1 MNEHKKKNLQF
12 QLNFA
17 ENKMRGIFNGADIE
31 SLYFQELENEIET
44 LKREL
49 GENWER
55 RRRE

>member
-49 GENWER
+49 GEN
-55 RRRE
+55 